1 MAVHVTPSH
10 RRFTVE
16 SEPFDA
22 TSNWR
27 PDPSWLFRD
36 AAGHEHRW
44 WTNGAPATAYSPEHT
59 YEVPTI
65 RRVIDEQWIDE
76 DGSEREA
83 SHLECLECG
92 EHVEPGHMSDTYRQF
107 IPGIRRFYID
117 GEPATEEEMRAAL
130 KAEGYDL

>member
-1 MAVHVTPSH
+1 MAIHVSPSR

-16 SEPFDA
+16 CEPFDV

-27 PDPSWLFRD
+27 PDTSWLFRD

-44 WTNGAPATAYSPEHT
+44 WTNGAPATDYNPQLS
-59 YEVPTI
+59 YDVPTL

-83 SHLECLECG
+83 AHLECVKCS
-92 EHVEPGHMSDTYRQF
+92 EHVQPGHMSDPWRQF
-107 IPGIRRFYID
+107 IPGLKRFYID
-117 GEPATEEEMRAAL
+117 DEPVTEDEMRAAM
-130 KAEGYDL
+130 KEEGYDL